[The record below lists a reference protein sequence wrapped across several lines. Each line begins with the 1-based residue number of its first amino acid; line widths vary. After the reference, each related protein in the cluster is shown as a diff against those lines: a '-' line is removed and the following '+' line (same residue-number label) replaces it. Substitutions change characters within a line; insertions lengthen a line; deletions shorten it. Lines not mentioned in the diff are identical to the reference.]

1 MHLTEPVTTLTD
13 YGLAAVSL
21 AFAIWMGRSIN
32 SANRVTAWFWCVA
45 FMASGVAALSGGT
58 WHGLAAHPDAG
69 MRQVLWNLVMFSMGA
84 SGAFMVAGIHAANVR
99 RKDGTVK
106 WLVLGIVATLLA
118 VGIRHAGLPMSADVK
133 HNDAYHLIQLVGLYF
148 FYRCARTVRDRPGVP
163 SSQWQ

>member
-69 MRQVLWNLVMFSMGA
+69 MRQVLWNLVMFS
-84 SGAFMVAGIHAANVR
+84 NVR